1 MPRNK
6 DVTVIKLHLFVFA
19 FQILE
24 KYVLEIL
31 DVEVLS
37 AVERI
42 HFSKV
47 ILELSQDSHE
57 KHVYITMVLPYFL
70 F

>member
-1 MPRNK
+1 MRENK
-6 DVTVIKLHLFVFA
+6 EVTVFKLHLFVFA

-24 KYVLEIL
+24 KYVLEVL

-47 ILELSQDSHE
+47 ILELSQNS
-57 KHVYITMVLPYFL
+57 
-70 F
+70 